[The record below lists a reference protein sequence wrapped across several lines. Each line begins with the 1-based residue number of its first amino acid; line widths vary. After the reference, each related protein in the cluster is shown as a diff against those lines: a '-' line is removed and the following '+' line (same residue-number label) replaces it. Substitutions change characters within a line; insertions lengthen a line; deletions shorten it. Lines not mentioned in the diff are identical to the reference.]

1 MSGNRYTK
9 PRDDEPA
16 QQRQSVDRPTHC
28 EVTGC
33 QSMYLGTNASGV
45 PIRKRGKA
53 DVFVTVNDRVRG
65 VCCRCYALITQ
76 RDGTAT
82 NADLRSDVDGGY
94 DLTKVRSHW
103 DSLAQ
108 MELDEVAKRKHY
120 GREVA

>member
-16 QQRQSVDRPTHC
+16 QQRQSLDRPTHC

-53 DVFVTVNDRVRG
+53 DVFVTVNDRVHG

-76 RDGTAT
+76 RDGSAT
-82 NADLRSDVDGGY
+82 NAELRSDADGGY
-94 DLTKVRSHW
+94 DPVKVRSHW

-108 MELDEVAKRKHY
+108 MELAEVQKRQRY
-120 GREVA
+120 GRASA